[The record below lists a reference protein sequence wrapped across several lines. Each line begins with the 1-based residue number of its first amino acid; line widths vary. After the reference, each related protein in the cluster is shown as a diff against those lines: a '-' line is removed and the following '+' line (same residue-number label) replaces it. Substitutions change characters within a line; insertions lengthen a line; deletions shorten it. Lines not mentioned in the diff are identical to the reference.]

1 MSATETSDAA
11 GNFQFLSL
19 APGPYKITAEA
30 QGFRKHEATVT
41 LQTNQTLNVPIS
53 LEVGAITE
61 QTTVSATSPL
71 VNTAETRNEMT
82 LGTDALSTL
91 PLAGHSYI
99 SLVTMAPGVSGLG
112 TMGGGQPG
120 GPGGT
125 PGTGVD
131 NYSTETAV
139 DVSANGQGTVAN
151 QFIVD
156 GLNVTSGIR
165 QGVLNLTPNP
175 DAIQES
181 SIQVNTFSSEYG
193 GGSSIQMASTTKSG
207 SEQFHGLV
215 SDYYN
220 NQNMFSNTVFMAPGQ
235 KYNPFHAHN
244 ASFTVGGPIIPKQQF
259 FFFFAY
265 EPLRSSV
272 STGNQTIF
280 FPDQQFATW
289 AGQNY
294 PNTFGTRILNTYLP
308 SAATISGVSKTAA
321 DVFPGT
327 CGTAGHE
334 RPALLDG
341 DDRHGHL
348 QFEQLPRR
356 RPVLRTD
363 RQAAEGRSA
372 VRQRVL
378 DEPEL
383 RRSGGDPAVLDDQPQ
398 HAAGAPDQ
406 LHAHLQLEH
415 AERGDL
421 RAEPDRRVHR
431 RDR

>member
-1 MSATETSDAA
+1 MTWPGVGATVRYLGTVNVHGGQILRQRMSGFDRGTHAHPLPASERLRRGCFVVLTVRRRPTPSTPAISRASSRTRPGRPSRTPALKRSTPRRRCPRPTTSDAA

-82 LGTDALSTL
+82 LGTDSLSTL

-120 GPGGT
+120 GAGGT
-125 PGTGVD
+125 PGSGVD

-175 DAIQES
+175 DAIQET

-220 NQNMFSNTVFMAPGQ
+220 NQSMFSNTVFMAPGQ
-235 KYNPFHAHN
+235 KYNPFHA
-244 ASFTVGGPIIPKQQF
+244 QQRLVHGRRPDHSQ
-259 FFFFAY
+259 AAVLLL
-265 EPLRSSV
+265 LRV
-272 STGNQTIF
+272 
-280 FPDQQFATW
+280 
-289 AGQNY
+289 
-294 PNTFGTRILNTYLP
+294 R
-308 SAATISGVSKTAA
+308 AA
-321 DVFPGT
+321 
-327 CGTAGHE
+327 
-334 RPALLDG
+334 ALLGVDG
-341 DDRHGHL
+341 QPDDL
-348 QFEQLPRR
+348 LP
-356 RPVLRTD
+356 
-363 RQAAEGRSA
+363 GSA
-372 VRQRVL
+372 VRDVGQA
-378 DEPEL
+378 EL
-383 RRSGGDPAVLDDQPQ
+383 PQ
-398 HAAGAPDQ
+398 HVRHAAS
-406 LHAHLQLEH
+406 
-415 AERGDL
+415 
-421 RAEPDRRVHR
+421 
-431 RDR
+431 

>member
-1 MSATETSDAA
+1 MKRSTPRHRCPRPTTSDAA

-82 LGTDALSTL
+82 LGTDSLSTL

-125 PGTGVD
+125 PGSGVD

-175 DAIQES
+175 DAIQET

-207 SEQFHGLV
+207 SEQFHGLA

-220 NQNMFSNTVFMAPGQ
+220 NQKHVLEHGVHGARSEVQPVPRAQRLVHGRRPDHSQAAVLLLLRVRAAALLGVDGQPDDLLPGPAVRDVGRAELSQ
-235 KYNPFHAHN
+235 HVRHAH
-244 ASFTVGGPIIPKQQF
+244 P
-259 FFFFAY
+259 
-265 EPLRSSV
+265 EHV
-272 STGNQTIF
+272 S
-280 FPDQQFATW
+280 
-289 AGQNY
+289 
-294 PNTFGTRILNTYLP
+294 
-308 SAATISGVSKTAA
+308 
-321 DVFPGT
+321 
-327 CGTAGHE
+327 
-334 RPALLDG
+334 
-341 DDRHGHL
+341 
-348 QFEQLPRR
+348 
-356 RPVLRTD
+356 
-363 RQAAEGRSA
+363 
-372 VRQRVL
+372 
-378 DEPEL
+378 
-383 RRSGGDPAVLDDQPQ
+383 
-398 HAAGAPDQ
+398 
-406 LHAHLQLEH
+406 
-415 AERGDL
+415 AERGHHQRRLQDRGRCVSRHL
-421 RAEPDRRVHR
+421 RHSRPRTACPARRR
-431 RDR
+431 